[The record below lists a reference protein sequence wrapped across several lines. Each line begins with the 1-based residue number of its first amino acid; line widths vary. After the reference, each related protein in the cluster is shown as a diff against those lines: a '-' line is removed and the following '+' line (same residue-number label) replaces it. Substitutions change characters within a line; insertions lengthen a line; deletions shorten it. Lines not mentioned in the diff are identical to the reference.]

1 MTLQQTILLT
11 MQVSVIITVF
21 GFGLDAK
28 VDDLLYVVRRP
39 VRLLRALAAMFLVMP
54 LLALGLDKLFE
65 FRLEVEIAL
74 VALALSPVP
83 PLLPRKH
90 DKATGD
96 GSSGVGLMATMALLS
111 IVVIPLGVALTGPV
125 FHRSF
130 EMPPSTIARL
140 IFMVAILPLAAGMAV
155 GALLPGRVQQIFKPI
170 RLVANIL
177 IVATALLIVWA
188 SRKAVVAQIG
198 DGTFYA
204 LAAFIVVGLVVG
216 HLLGGPAPRDRA
228 VLALSTASRH
238 PGIAL
243 AMASANFPNV
253 HEVTATVLLYL
264 LLNVV
269 LSVPYVMWQKRRL
282 GAVAAGP

>member
-1 MTLQQTILLT
+1 MTLQQIILLT

-39 VRLLRALAAMFLVMP
+39 VQLLRALAAMFVVMP
-54 LLALGLDKLFE
+54 LLALGLDKAFE

-83 PLLPRKH
+83 PLLPRKQ

-96 GSSGVGLMATMALLS
+96 GSSGIGLMATMALLS
-111 IVVIPLGVALTGPV
+111 IVIIPLGVSLTGPV

-130 EMPPSTIARL
+130 EMPPATIAKQ
-140 IFMVAILPLAAGMAV
+140 IFMVAILPLVAGMVV
-155 GALLPGRVQQIFKPI
+155 GALLPSRVQQIFKPI
-170 RLVANIL
+170 RLIANIL
-177 IVATALLIVWA
+177 ILATALLIVWA
-188 SRKAVVAQIG
+188 SRQAVMAQVG
-198 DGTFYA
+198 DGTLYA
-204 LAAFIVVGLVVG
+204 LVIFILVGLAAG

-243 AMASANFPNV
+243 ALASANFPDV
-253 HEVTATVLLYL
+253 HGVTATVLLYL
-264 LLNVV
+264 LLNLV
-269 LSVPYVMWQKRRL
+269 LSIPYVLWQKRRL
-282 GAVAAGP
+282 VAAGAGP